1 MRLTCGRRAIRA
13 AVFGT
18 WRRWSLP
25 CGSTFWLENYSPEI
39 AKPAEEAGRA
49 YRQRPENSVSGKPV
63 FSHLS
68 VFCKRI
74 LATGGLVPISGRFGG
89 LLCNLTEIFMSEIA
103 IMPGRFSRRREK
115 VFGQG
120 RGVALDRN
128 AKARIVV
135 YAKAWSMKHRR
146 PGQHRGPLTRATL
159 EVLEAL
165 LWGFHNS
172 RDGRCF
178 PSYETIALRA
188 QCCRDT
194 VYEAI
199 RALEAAEI
207 LTWVNRLIRV
217 QYRELDLFGKLALR
231 SRLIRTSNAYTFRD
245 PLPGVQGPGQCRER
259 AVTPGGQRAD
269 ADPSFVLSSKSENP
283 PKTLNQ
289 DSSYPST
296 TTPDPKTALAMA
308 LSRLKTAM
316 TAKESSIEQ

>member
-1 MRLTCGRRAIRA
+1 M
-13 AVFGT
+13 
-18 WRRWSLP
+18 
-25 CGSTFWLENYSPEI
+25 
-39 AKPAEEAGRA
+39 
-49 YRQRPENSVSGKPV
+49 
-63 FSHLS
+63 
-68 VFCKRI
+68 
-74 LATGGLVPISGRFGG
+74 GGLVPISGRFGRVAAQPDG
-89 LLCNLTEIFMSEIA
+89 DFMTAIA
-103 IMPGRFSRRREK
+103 VLPGRFSRRREK
-115 VFGQG
+115 IFGQG
-120 RGVALDRN
+120 RGIPLDRN

-135 YAKAWSMKHRR
+135 YARAWSAKHRR

-159 EVLEAL
+159 EVLQAL

-217 QYRELDLFGKLALR
+217 QYRELDLFGKMALR
-231 SRLIRTSNAYTFRD
+231 SRLVRTSNAYVFRD
-245 PLPGVQGPGQCRER
+245 PLPCASHAPER
-259 AVTPGGQRAD
+259 GRGEGRDGEGGMVASG
-269 ADPSFVLSSKSENP
+269 AISLVLSSKSENP

-289 DSSYPST
+289 DFSYLST
-296 TTPDPKTALAMA
+296 TSSDPKDELALA

-316 TAKESSIEQ
+316 ETKEDSMKR

>member
-1 MRLTCGRRAIRA
+1 M
-13 AVFGT
+13 
-18 WRRWSLP
+18 
-25 CGSTFWLENYSPEI
+25 
-39 AKPAEEAGRA
+39 
-49 YRQRPENSVSGKPV
+49 SGKLV

-74 LATGGLVPISGRFGG
+74 LAVGGLVPISGRFGRVAVQPDG
-89 LLCNLTEIFMSEIA
+89 DFMTAIA
-103 IMPGRFSRRREK
+103 VLPGRFSRRREK
-115 VFGQG
+115 IFGQG

-135 YAKAWSMKHRR
+135 YARAWSAKHRR

-159 EVLEAL
+159 EVLQAL

-178 PSYETIALRA
+178 PSYETIAARA

-217 QYRELDLFGKLALR
+217 QYRELDLFGKMALR
-231 SRLIRTSNAYTFRD
+231 SRLVRTSNAYTFRD
-245 PLPGVQGPGQCRER
+245 PLPCASHAQDRGQGGEAPGVVSL
-259 AVTPGGQRAD
+259 A
-269 ADPSFVLSSKSENP
+269 LSPKSENP
-283 PKTLNQ
+283 PGTLNQ
-289 DSSYPST
+289 DFSYLSTSSQN
-296 TTPDPKTALAMA
+296 PKDGLAMA
-308 LSRLKTAM
+308 LSRLGAAV
-316 TAKESSIEQ
+316 TAKEDSMKR

>member
-1 MRLTCGRRAIRA
+1 VHTGKGREKA
-13 AVFGT
+13 
-18 WRRWSLP
+18 S
-25 CGSTFWLENYSPEI
+25 
-39 AKPAEEAGRA
+39 
-49 YRQRPENSVSGKPV
+49 SGKCV

-68 VFCKRI
+68 VFCKRF
-74 LATGGLVPISGRFGG
+74 LATGGLVPISGRFGRVAVQPDG
-89 LLCNLTEIFMSEIA
+89 DFMTAIA
-103 IMPGRFSRRREK
+103 VLPGRYSRRREK
-115 VFGQG
+115 IFGQG
-120 RGVALDRN
+120 RGIALDRN

-135 YAKAWSMKHRR
+135 YARAWSAKHRR

-159 EVLEAL
+159 EVLQAL

-245 PLPGVQGPGQCRER
+245 PLPCAHQTADSGRGEGQER
-259 AVTPGGQRAD
+259 AA
-269 ADPSFVLSSKSENP
+269 AAAAS
-283 PKTLNQ
+283 KTLNQ
-289 DSSYPST
+289 DFSYLSTSSPN
-296 TTPDPKTALAMA
+296 PKDGLAMA
-308 LSRLKTAM
+308 LSRLGAAV
-316 TAKESSIEQ
+316 TAKEDSMKR